1 MQKRLSIDLV
11 FDEVSADPEF
21 PEDGSWYD
29 LSKVMLSYSEIEPI
43 QRAAIAESWAQS
55 DFGYINLPNAIFEA
69 IGDGEAVEFK

>member
-29 LSKVMLSYSEIEPI
+29 LSKVMLSYSEIGPEE
-43 QRAAIAESWAQS
+43 RWVIAESWAQG
-55 DFGYINLPNAIFEA
+55 DFAYTDLPYAIIEA